1 MSICQTLLK
10 WKIVPDLKM
19 NCVMVDQQSGVDLI
33 KQRLGLFKIV
43 WLLDYCSKLNVHLL
57 MLKLKNKGMFLFE
70 KNANVESCLNLQ

>member
-19 NCVMVDQQSGVDLI
+19 NYVMVDQQSGVDLI

>member
-19 NCVMVDQQSGVDLI
+19 NYVMVDQQSGVDLI

-57 MLKLKNKGMFLFE
+57 T
-70 KNANVESCLNLQ
+70 NVKAEE